1 MKPEFMKIVT
11 GGAEHP
17 ALRPGTVLYE
27 RQSRTTVTIGQVR
40 EGGVIGVYGELILR
54 PLAEH
59 MRVVSQPDGGDAA

>member
-1 MKPEFMKIVT
+1 
-11 GGAEHP
+11 
-17 ALRPGTVLYE
+17 
-27 RQSRTTVTIGQVR
+27 VTIGQVR